1 MNITPTFDC
10 SPLGSTKSKINTS
23 YWDKVLDEYDN
34 GRYANVLNALLNY
47 INPELA
53 GKYGNAEKNYFE
65 IPHGSVVV
73 KIKQS
78 SHDIHIEAP
87 FLDISNSSKVPLMRQ
102 VTQLNFYPLTLV
114 SIVLDDKDRLKFTI
128 NIPLELAE
136 PYKLYDILREICIN
150 ADRYD
155 DEFITKFKA
164 EWLQE
169 PRIHRFSDKELED
182 IWEKVQT
189 YISEGFEYIAFMETK
204 GVIDYAYDVLKSA
217 FSKID
222 YYISPQ
228 GYVRSEFENAIADL
242 DSRAPFNDRIYRG
255 KEFLK
260 KLQGYDKNKFL
271 DDIYVA
277 DVFIPFKY
285 KSNINDVRKNF
296 QYAYDTSKDEISRR
310 SFMGAFYTMH
320 CEFLRLFYYNN
331 VDDELADLVAG
342 ALEKAAQKT
351 WEEAAGI
358 LRETFEIVMNEN
370 RYNEYLKSYQA
381 KN

>member
-1 MNITPTFDC
+1 MNITPTFDR
-10 SPLGSTKSKINTS
+10 SPLGSTKSMINTP
-23 YWDKVLDEYDN
+23 YWDKVLDDYDN
-34 GRYANVLNALLNY
+34 GRFADLLVSMLNY
-47 INPELA
+47 INPELVE
-53 GKYGNAEKNYFE
+53 KYGNADKKYFE
-65 IPHGSVVV
+65 IPHGSVVI
-73 KIKQS
+73 KIKQTS
-78 SHDIHIEAP
+78 SEIQIEAP

-114 SIVLDDKDRLKFTI
+114 SIVLDDQNRLKFTI

-169 PRIHRFSDKELED
+169 PRIHRFSKNELED
-182 IWEKVQT
+182 IWTKVQA
-189 YISEGFEYIAFMETK
+189 YITEAFEYINYMETK
-204 GVIDYAYDVLKSA
+204 GVADFVYDVLKSTFA
-217 FSKID
+217 KID

-228 GYVRSEFENAIADL
+228 GYMRSEFENAIADL

-260 KLQGYDKNKFL
+260 KLQEYDKEKFL
-271 DDIYVA
+271 DDIYIA
-277 DVFIPFKY
+277 DVFIPYKY
-285 KSNINDVRKNF
+285 KSNINDIRKNF
-296 QYAYDTSKDEISRR
+296 QYAYDTSKDEISKR
-310 SFMGAFYTMH
+310 SFIGAFFTQY

-331 VDDELADLVAG
+331 VDDALADLVTS
-342 ALEKAAQKT
+342 ALEESAQKPF
-351 WEEAAGI
+351 EEAAGV
-358 LRETFEIVMNEN
+358 LREAFDIVMSEP
-370 RYNEYLKSYQA
+370 RFETYLKTYQA